1 MNNNINKVR
10 VILSGISV
18 ILSALTLIAILN
30 KIAEDEDDE
39 GDYDTSA
46 YNDAPTDKPRKS
58 ILKRRI
64 YIEVPKRRW

>member
-18 ILSALTLIAILN
+18 ILSALTLITILN

-46 YNDAPTDKPRKS
+46 YNDAPTDEPRKS